1 VLLRAISIPNP
12 FPILAAVGDG
22 MLSSLSAAVLFIV
35 AACSSTLNDLSLLI
49 SRAISNPLPILVAF
63 VSRISASLRQAT
75 LPSSKLKL
83 RNTLR
88 LIILSLIASSL
99 YDAVKT
105 RKRQSIDATSEWGR
119 YAQYPLSR
127 GRALC
132 ALMLRIAPSTILAS
146 TINCLPGGGN
156 SLFRSKQ
163 DKQSATM
170 EQTNNRWAQK
180 ASNLRQQS
188 GNMFAEGLFRLGPS
202 YINIGQVLCR
212 KDFVPDE
219 WKSSLEILQNR
230 VLAKSGSNASELA
243 YQAYDGAETNNSTFA
258 DFGSVPLTTA
268 SLNKVRQ
275 TRLKSNNNATIAI
288 ELLQRPQPQD
298 MNDKDFL
305 LMIKIAKVVD
315 SFAGKLGQVGEVQ
328 QMWLEIFQDAEKI
341 WNSEI
346 DHKDEA
352 DNTIRLSKDFGIDL
366 VEETESFIA
375 LAIVEEKEASPIL
388 TKSDE
393 QGTTTILTPVEDE
406 ATSAPS
412 NYKVS
417 WKYMLDQAK
426 LKVISKEDQRR
437 KNIINARKQPKSEEE
452 EKALA
457 EYYGSMEIRERAF
470 AILYDLGMIEI
481 SPDPDSPDYDHTLDN
496 EFAL

>member
-1 VLLRAISIPNP
+1 
-12 FPILAAVGDG
+12 
-22 MLSSLSAAVLFIV
+22 
-35 AACSSTLNDLSLLI
+35 
-49 SRAISNPLPILVAF
+49 
-63 VSRISASLRQAT
+63 
-75 LPSSKLKL
+75 
-83 RNTLR
+83 
-88 LIILSLIASSL
+88 
-99 YDAVKT
+99 
-105 RKRQSIDATSEWGR
+105 
-119 YAQYPLSR
+119 
-127 GRALC
+127 
-132 ALMLRIAPSTILAS
+132 
-146 TINCLPGGGN
+146 
-156 SLFRSKQ
+156 
-163 DKQSATM
+163 
-170 EQTNNRWAQK
+170 
-180 ASNLRQQS
+180 
-188 GNMFAEGLFRLGPS
+188 
-202 YINIGQVLCR
+202 
-212 KDFVPDE
+212 
-219 WKSSLEILQNR
+219 
-230 VLAKSGSNASELA
+230 
-243 YQAYDGAETNNSTFA
+243 
-258 DFGSVPLTTA
+258 
-268 SLNKVRQ
+268 
-275 TRLKSNNNATIAI
+275 
-288 ELLQRPQPQD
+288 
-298 MNDKDFL
+298 
-305 LMIKIAKVVD
+305 MIKIAKVVD

-406 ATSAPS
+406 ATSTPS

-481 SPDPDSPDYDHTLDN
+481 SPDPDSPDYDHTLDD